1 MHLLYASGP
10 LADGSGN
17 PFDAS
22 ATNIAHR
29 EDSREAGFEEFWSA
43 TRVPQFGIEV
53 LSRHVRAGEHEGFFV
68 EGDATG

>member
-1 MHLLYASGP
+1 MHLLYARGP

-22 ATNIAHR
+22 ATNIAHC
-29 EDSREAGFEEFWSA
+29 EDTREAGFEEFWSA

-53 LSRHVRAGEHEGFFV
+53 LSRYLRPGEDERFFV
-68 EGDATG
+68 EGEATG